1 MSEDREPFLS
11 RWSRLKTEAREAP
24 KEEAAAQPAPAA
36 PPAVAE
42 ESQAPALPPVE
53 QLTPESD
60 FAPFMG
66 PKVDQETRRAALK
79 KLFADAHF
87 NAPDPFEAY
96 MEDYTDGA
104 SIPATMLEKLE
115 RARQLLA
122 DEAGKPA
129 PAGGEKPATP
139 EVSATQQTPESPPQG
154 SQDGAGRQDA

>member
-1 MSEDREPFLS
+1 MSEDKEPFVS

-24 KEEAAAQPAPAA
+24 KEEAAAPPA

-42 ESQAPALPPVE
+42 GSQAPALPPVE

-87 NAPDPFEAY
+87 NVPERFEAY

-115 RARQLLA
+115 RARKLLA

-139 EVSATQQTPESPPQG
+139 EVSATPQAPESPSQG
-154 SQDGAGRQDA
+154 SQDGARRQDA